1 MVHLKKNI
9 LIKNKKKIKDVSKK
23 KMYLKMYLGQKRSKS
38 IYFFQIILSIF
49 FIYEIL

>member
-9 LIKNKKKIKDVSKK
+9 LIKNKKKIKDVSKV
-23 KMYLKMYLGQKRSKS
+23 GQKRSKS